1 MTNDST
7 NTLSATPIP
16 TDDYGPQRLSV
27 ELANIC
33 NLHCSYCFRAEDN
46 LYSSRAEFFPVE
58 LLRRVIRE
66 ARDVANVTKINL
78 TGGEPTLHPD
88 FAATLET
95 VASAGMTSSFV
106 TNGWHFERVWPAL
119 AANRESISHVAFSLD
134 GITRESHD
142 GWRGNG
148 SFDRLVR
155 AFSRCHMSHLP
166 FAIKVTVRRDLMDQ
180 LEQIAIFAARMGAA
194 ALNFAHVMPTST
206 SLAGESALNLDEQRM
221 VEEEVAMLARI
232 FKMNIGVDVGY
243 YNVDEERPPCSPLAG
258 TSMNV
263 DYRGRL
269 SLCCNLSGFRGAADE
284 TDVVADL
291 NVESFASA
299 FVKLKEVAASQSQ
312 KRKDAL
318 SALRAHGV
326 KPDLYTGS
334 PCLFCLQSF
343 GKIPWHD
350 RAAEPELVSIRGRV
364 ND

>member
-1 MTNDST
+1 M
-7 NTLSATPIP
+7 P
-16 TDDYGPQRLSV
+16 TDANFSDDYGPQRLSV

-33 NLHCSYCFRAEDN
+33 NLHCSYCFRSEGN
-46 LYSSRAEFFPVE
+46 LYSSSAEFFPVE
-58 LLRRVIRE
+58 LLRRVIGE
-66 ARDVANVTKINL
+66 ARDVANVTKINF
-78 TGGEPTLHPD
+78 TGGEPTLHPQ

-95 VASAGMTSSFV
+95 VSAAGMSASFV

-119 AANRESISHVAFSLD
+119 AANRESISHVAFSVD

-142 GWRGNG
+142 RWRGQG
-148 SFDRLVR
+148 SFERLVR
-155 AFSRCHMSHLP
+155 AFSRCYMSRLP

-194 ALNFAHVMPTST
+194 ALNFAHVMPTSAEL
-206 SLAGESALNLDEQRM
+206 SDESALSLDEQRM
-221 VEEEVAMLARI
+221 VEEEIAILARI
-232 FKMNIGVDVGY
+232 FKMNIGIDVGY
-243 YNVDEERPPCSPLAG
+243 YNIDEERAPCSPLAG

-269 SLCCNLSGFRGAADE
+269 SLCCNLSGFRGAAEE

-299 FVKLKEVAASQSQ
+299 FAKLKDVASAQLK

-318 SALRAHGV
+318 AALRAQGIT
-326 KPDLYTGS
+326 PDLFTGS

-343 GKIPWHD
+343 GKTPWH
-350 RAAEPELVSIRGRV
+350 RSPEPELVSIRGRK
-364 ND
+364 

>member
-1 MTNDST
+1 MQTD
-7 NTLSATPIP
+7 ATFS
-16 TDDYGPQRLSV
+16 DDYGPQRLSV

-33 NLHCSYCFRAEDN
+33 NLHCSYCFRSEDN

-58 LLRRVIRE
+58 LLRRVIGE
-66 ARDVANVTKINL
+66 ARDVANVTKINF
-78 TGGEPTLHPD
+78 TGGEPTLHPQ

-95 VASAGMTSSFV
+95 VCAAGMTSSFV

-119 AANRESISHVAFSLD
+119 AANRQSISHVAFSLD

-142 GWRGNG
+142 GWRGQG

-155 AFSRCHMSHLP
+155 AFSRCYMSQMP
-166 FAIKVTVRRDLMDQ
+166 FAIKVTVRRTLMDQ

-194 ALNFAHVMPTST
+194 ALHFAHVMPTST
-206 SLAGESALNLDEQRM
+206 ALSDESALSLDEQRM
-221 VEEEVAMLARI
+221 VEEEVAILARI

-243 YNVDEERPPCSPLAG
+243 YNIDEERAPCSPLAG

-269 SLCCNLSGFRGAADE
+269 SLCCNLSGFRGAAEE

-299 FVKLKEVAASQSQ
+299 FAKLKEVATAQLK
-312 KRKDAL
+312 KRKEAL
-318 SALRAHGV
+318 AALRAQGV
-326 KPDLYTGS
+326 TPDLFTGS
-334 PCLFCLQSF
+334 PCLLCLQSF
-343 GKIPWHD
+343 GKTPWH
-350 RAAEPELVSIRGRV
+350 RSTEAELVSIRGRF

>member
-1 MTNDST
+1 MQTD
-7 NTLSATPIP
+7 ATFS
-16 TDDYGPQRLSV
+16 DEYGPQRLSV

-33 NLHCSYCFRAEDN
+33 NLHCSYCFRSEDN

-58 LLRRVIRE
+58 LLRRVIGE
-66 ARDVANVTKINL
+66 ARDVANVTKINF
-78 TGGEPTLHPD
+78 TGGEPTLHPQ

-95 VASAGMTSSFV
+95 VSAAGMSASFV

-119 AANRESISHVAFSLD
+119 VANRESISHVAFSVD

-142 GWRGNG
+142 RWRGQG
-148 SFDRLVR
+148 SFERLVR
-155 AFSRCHMSHLP
+155 AFSRCYMSRLP

-194 ALNFAHVMPTST
+194 ALNFAHVMPTSAEL
-206 SLAGESALNLDEQRM
+206 SDESALSLNEQRM
-221 VEEEVAMLARI
+221 VEEEIAILARI
-232 FKMNIGVDVGY
+232 FKMNIGIDVGY
-243 YNVDEERPPCSPLAG
+243 YNIDEERAPCSPLAG

-269 SLCCNLSGFRGAADE
+269 SLCCNLSGFRGAAEE

-299 FVKLKEVAASQSQ
+299 FAKLRDVASAQLK

-318 SALRAHGV
+318 AALRAQGV
-326 KPDLYTGS
+326 TPDLFTGS

-343 GKIPWHD
+343 GKTPWH
-350 RAAEPELVSIRGRV
+350 RSPEPELVSIRGRK
-364 ND
+364 